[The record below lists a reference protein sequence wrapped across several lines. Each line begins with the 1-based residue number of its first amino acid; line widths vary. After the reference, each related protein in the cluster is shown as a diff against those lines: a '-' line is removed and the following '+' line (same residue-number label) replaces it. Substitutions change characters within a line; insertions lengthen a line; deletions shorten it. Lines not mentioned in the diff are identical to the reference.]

1 MDEKSMQF
9 ANFNI
14 TFGENDAPMLKHFSD
29 IIFPAF
35 SGDYI
40 RGKRD
45 SVPRYFFAGV
55 EIKEVDNE
63 YVMVGNFI
71 KETQYKVVT
80 TVQEGVLA
88 STPADVP
95 TAPYS
100 RFIVFLKNHRMVL
113 VRNETASP
121 DTRSFQ
127 STVRDI
133 LNQYVR
139 NANRERSERDKLP
152 IAIANIVDIPL
163 KDSIADVLKNVNKVS
178 WFKLRFFP
186 LNNDLDPGPLTQH
199 IREDMKKVG
208 SKTTNIVFNS
218 PNSKDGISKMI
229 AESSGLAVASLQIVD
244 NTGEKRRVKAMV
256 RKMKEGKIT
265 RSAVVQAVN
274 SWLGFARWACAYN
287 LAKKIFAP
295 YRFIKTEGAIP
306 YGAISRNRQ
315 ARRLLQQRRDLEAPY
330 KTVAS

>member
-1 MDEKSMQF
+1 
-9 ANFNI
+9 
-14 TFGENDAPMLKHFSD
+14 
-29 IIFPAF
+29 
-35 SGDYI
+35 
-40 RGKRD
+40 
-45 SVPRYFFAGV
+45 
-55 EIKEVDNE
+55 
-63 YVMVGNFI
+63 MVGNFI

-244 NTGEKRRVKAMV
+244 NTGEKRRVK
-256 RKMKEGKIT
+256 EGSFSSTIKIEYEGNI
-265 RSAVVQAVN
+265 RPNGDEYLIIQ
-274 SWLGFARWACAYN
+274 
-287 LAKKIFAP
+287 AKKDGI
-295 YRFIKTEGAIP
+295 
-306 YGAISRNRQ
+306 ISNVSPENE
-315 ARRLLQQRRDLEAPY
+315 RRYEQEKEHLKALM
-330 KTVAS
+330 S

>member
-35 SGDYI
+35 SVDYI

-71 KETQYKVVT
+71 KETQYRVVT

-163 KDSIADVLKNVNKVS
+163 KDSIADVLKNVSKVS

-244 NTGEKRRVKAMV
+244 NTGETRRVK
-256 RKMKEGKIT
+256 EGSFSSTIKIEYEGNI
-265 RSAVVQAVN
+265 RPNGDEYLIIQ
-274 SWLGFARWACAYN
+274 
-287 LAKKIFAP
+287 AKKDGI
-295 YRFIKTEGAIP
+295 
-306 YGAISRNRQ
+306 ISNVSPENE
-315 ARRLLQQRRDLEAPY
+315 RLYEQEKEHLKALM
-330 KTVAS
+330 S

>member
-1 MDEKSMQF
+1 MLLCS
-9 ANFNI
+9 NI
-14 TFGENDAPMLKHFSD
+14 FLILFSRPFLAIISEVRETAYQD
-29 IIFPAF
+29 I
-35 SGDYI
+35 
-40 RGKRD
+40 
-45 SVPRYFFAGV
+45 FFAGV

-244 NTGEKRRVKAMV
+244 NTGEKRRVKEGSFSSTI
-256 RKMKEGKIT
+256 KIEYEGKI
-265 RSAVVQAVN
+265 RPNGDEYLIIQ
-274 SWLGFARWACAYN
+274 
-287 LAKKIFAP
+287 AKKDGI
-295 YRFIKTEGAIP
+295 
-306 YGAISRNRQ
+306 ISNVSPENE
-315 ARRLLQQRRDLEAPY
+315 RLYEQEKEHLKALM
-330 KTVAS
+330 S

>member
-1 MDEKSMQF
+1 MLLCS
-9 ANFNI
+9 NI
-14 TFGENDAPMLKHFSD
+14 FLILFSLPFLAIISEVRETAYQD
-29 IIFPAF
+29 I
-35 SGDYI
+35 
-40 RGKRD
+40 
-45 SVPRYFFAGV
+45 FFAGV

-244 NTGEKRRVKAMV
+244 NTGEKRRVK
-256 RKMKEGKIT
+256 EGSFSSTIKIEYEGNI
-265 RSAVVQAVN
+265 RPNGDEYLIIQ
-274 SWLGFARWACAYN
+274 
-287 LAKKIFAP
+287 AKKDGI
-295 YRFIKTEGAIP
+295 
-306 YGAISRNRQ
+306 ISNVSPENE
-315 ARRLLQQRRDLEAPY
+315 RLYEQEKEHLKALM
-330 KTVAS
+330 S